1 MWLNWVVRLT
11 FESFKA
17 SFGIDYVQLALE
29 SCKDPDTCHNIR
41 VINRK
46 YSMGQ
51 KYLFEE
57 GGVRVTKVRVIES
70 YLLELI
76 RKFSP
81 CQKNRSSQGEV
92 QVIES
97 RVIESQP

>member
-1 MWLNWVVRLT
+1 
-11 FESFKA
+11 
-17 SFGIDYVQLALE
+17 
-29 SCKDPDTCHNIR
+29 
-41 VINRK
+41 
-46 YSMGQ
+46 MGQ